1 MNTRARALIIIL
13 PVVSACGG
21 FVVGRLTTGNG
32 SLPTGTRSV
41 ATPED
46 FQITLSE
53 DSKPEEG
60 LYVVSFQS
68 KASHMYY
75 FSTYF
80 GFTLKDD
87 AEGFEESYLS
97 SPHGEFS
104 GYDLLPHTSVD
115 LQARLVAKEGYLE
128 HEQGGTNLY
137 PSSSDT
143 IYLRGFARV
152 SELNRGTC
160 REVTFEFPLQTT
172 PLKKFIDDK
181 SLRNRKKERMVPPDF
196 SKLPPLE

>member
-1 MNTRARALIIIL
+1 MVIL

-32 SLPTGTRSV
+32 SLRTETQSV
-41 ATPED
+41 ADGED

-60 LYVVSFQS
+60 LYVVSFRS

-87 AEGFEESYLS
+87 AEGFEECYVS

-115 LQARLVAKEGYLE
+115 LQARLVAKEGYLK

-152 SELNRGTC
+152 SELHRGTC
-160 REVTFEFPLQTT
+160 RQITFEFPLHTT
-172 PLKKFIDDK
+172 PLKKFMDDE
-181 SLRNRKKERMVPPDF
+181 SLRNLKKERKVPPDF
-196 SKLPPLE
+196 SKLPPPE

>member
-1 MNTRARALIIIL
+1 MNTRTRALMVIL

-21 FVVGRLTTGNG
+21 FVVGRLTTGIG
-32 SLPTGTRSV
+32 SLRTETQSMADR
-41 ATPED
+41 ED

-60 LYVVSFQS
+60 LYVVSFRS

-87 AEGFEESYLS
+87 AVGFEECDVS

-152 SELNRGTC
+152 SELHRGTC
-160 REVTFEFPLQTT
+160 RQITFEFPLHTT
-172 PLKKFIDDK
+172 PLKKFMDDE
-181 SLRNRKKERMVPPDF
+181 SLRNLQKERKVPFDF
-196 SKLPPLE
+196 SKLPPPE

>member
-21 FVVGRLTTGNG
+21 FVVGRLTTGNA
-32 SLPTGTRSV
+32 SLPTETRSV
-41 ATPED
+41 AAPED

-53 DSKPEEG
+53 NSKPEEG
-60 LYVVSFQS
+60 LYVVLFQS

-87 AEGFEESYLS
+87 AVGFEECYDS

-152 SELNRGTC
+152 SELHRGTC
-160 REVTFEFPLQTT
+160 RQITFELPLHTT
-172 PLKKFIDDK
+172 PLKKFMDDE
-181 SLRNRKKERMVPPDF
+181 SLRNLQKERKVPFDF
-196 SKLPPLE
+196 SKLPPPE